1 MTQTSPPAASGGAA
15 ADVPAA
21 GRAAGRRFARNALA
35 LGIARFSEI
44 ALAFVFIRILN
55 SELGAVVMGKYYAI
69 IALIFTVIIIPEMGM
84 DQALVRLTSRNP
96 QNAPTYLG
104 VAIVVRNFL
113 AVIAV
118 GVIVATAYLGHYDAE
133 MRTAILVGCA
143 WILSDLMLS
152 TNYAV
157 YLAFEK
163 THFETILTLL
173 LNILIIP
180 CTLYALHHGWGLVGV
195 FIATGAANV
204 VTAIC
209 GWILTTKYFVKPVFK
224 WVPALWKEMLE
235 LCFTIGF
242 TRGTRMIYGRI
253 DTLLLQRLT
262 PGGPAVAFTVIAI
275 YNTAYNLVRKAVPLQ
290 SILAR
295 PLLPIA
301 SRAVDQPDLLKMLH
315 KKAFKMLLLAS
326 VPACAMIFGA
336 SHLLVKILTGGRFEQ
351 FAPAVPLLAFLS
363 VLLLTSFAS
372 SSIRV
377 VMVALNMQKFLL
389 SQGLVMIGINFVLD
403 LVLIPYFGAQG
414 RAWWGPAVASLL
426 AELYL
431 TGVLLVVVS
440 RRVGAF
446 PDLGD
451 CVKIVAG
458 GGLMVGV
465 MWAMS
470 QVVSGRIGVL
480 AGLALA
486 PAVFAAFIVGTKAVR
501 REEIAFFRR
510 GGGRG
515 PGAGGGPGRGMGGAR
530 RAAMMQGGVQ

>member
-1 MTQTSPPAASGGAA
+1 MTDTIPAGSPTPDTAT
-15 ADVPAA
+15 A

-35 LGIARFSEI
+35 LGIARVSEI
-44 ALAFVFIRILN
+44 ALAFIFIRILN
-55 SELGAVVMGKYYAI
+55 NHLGAVVMGKYYAI

-84 DQALVRLTSRNP
+84 DQALVRLTSRRP
-96 QNAPTYLG
+96 ENAATYLG

-118 GVIVATAYLGHYDAE
+118 GVIAAIAFLGNYDAE
-133 MRTAILVGCA
+133 MRTAILVGSV

-173 LNILIIP
+173 LNVLMIP
-180 CTLYALHHGWGLVGV
+180 CTLYALRHDGGLVGV
-195 FIATGAANV
+195 FIATGVANAV
-204 VTAIC
+204 
-209 GWILTTKYFVKPVFK
+209 
-224 WVPALWKEMLE
+224 MLE

-262 PGGPAVAFTVIAI
+262 PGGSAVAFTVIAI

-301 SRAVDQPDLLKMLH
+301 ARAVDQPDLLKMLH

-336 SHLLVKILTGGRFEQ
+336 SHLLVRILTGSRFDQ

-377 VMVALNMQKFLL
+377 VMVALNMQRFLL
-389 SQGLVMIGINFVLD
+389 TQGLVMIAINFVLD

-426 AELYL
+426 AEIYL
-431 TGVLLVVVS
+431 TAVLLFVVS

-451 CVKIVAG
+451 TLKILAG
-458 GGLMVGV
+458 GGAMVGV
-465 MWAMS
+465 MWAL
-470 QVVSGRIGVL
+470 QRAL
-480 AGLALA
+480 AGPVGTLGGLALA
-486 PAVFAAFIVGTKAVR
+486 PLVFAAWIIGTKAVR
-501 REEIAFFRR
+501 REEIAFFRKR
-510 GGGRG
+510 
-515 PGAGGGPGRGMGGAR
+515 GGGPGGQGPGAAR
-530 RAAMMQGGVQ
+530 RAAMKQGGLS